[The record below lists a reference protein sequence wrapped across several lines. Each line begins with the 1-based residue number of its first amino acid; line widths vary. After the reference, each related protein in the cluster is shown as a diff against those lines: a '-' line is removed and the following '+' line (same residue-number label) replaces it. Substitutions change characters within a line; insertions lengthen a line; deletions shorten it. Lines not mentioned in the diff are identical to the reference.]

1 MVKLVYDI
9 SIVNGVYES
18 IYNWGGTTLYLHLFA
33 YLQYINEIKWYAK
46 LNPKIPEISQNKCQ
60 ELSRAS

>member
-18 IYNWGGTTLYLHLFA
+18 IYNWGGTTWYIYMNIYHHISTVSPNRMLETQSILANRIPLYKS
-33 YLQYINEIKWYAK
+33 YLIIY
-46 LNPKIPEISQNKCQ
+46 
-60 ELSRAS
+60 